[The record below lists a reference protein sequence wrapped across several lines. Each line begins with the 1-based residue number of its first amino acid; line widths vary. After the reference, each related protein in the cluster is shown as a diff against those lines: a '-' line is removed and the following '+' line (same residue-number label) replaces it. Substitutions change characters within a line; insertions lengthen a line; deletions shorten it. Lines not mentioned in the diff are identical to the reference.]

1 MKKMLSVLVPAV
13 LLASPAFAGEGDIL
27 KTSLADATR
36 QEMSVAPWVG
46 ITVAEVVRGDKLAW
60 VADTGGG
67 QRYACTAPVNAE
79 VVSAAEISCARL
91 GVVAGKLTHKAAP
104 LYAMSQR
111 ARIPFPGQADTTS
124 DYMFPAARSADR

>member
-1 MKKMLSVLVPAV
+1 MKTALA
-13 LLASPAFAGEGDIL
+13 LLAPALLLAGPAFAGEGDSL
-27 KTSLADATR
+27 KASLADATR
-36 QEMSVAPWVG
+36 QEMAVAPWVG

-67 QRYACTAPVNAE
+67 QRYACTAPVNANA
-79 VVSAAEISCARL
+79 VLAAEVSCARL
-91 GVVAGKLTHKAAP
+91 GAVASKLAHKAAP

-124 DYMFPAARSADR
+124 DYMFPAAR